1 MENEIEQKTFDCPC
15 LPELKFTFPLFPG
28 WKFGIMETT
37 KGMKNNQCHMVLLLP
52 QAEAIRDEM
61 GKRLI
66 IAVFKTDNPTPFVA
80 GQDPMQKTTKQ
91 HIAYSLYQNNE
102 LQLHINSKETI
113 IIHIHDFL
121 TFSGAEG
128 RSMGYNVPTK
138 EHGFDYALF
147 WKEVIES
154 LEYTGQ

>member
-1 MENEIEQKTFDCPC
+1 
-15 LPELKFTFPLFPG
+15 
-28 WKFGIMETT
+28 METT

-121 TFSGAEG
+121 HLAERKDALWAIMFQRRSTASITLYSG
-128 RSMGYNVPTK
+128 K
-138 EHGFDYALF
+138 KL
-147 WKEVIES
+147 
-154 LEYTGQ
+154 